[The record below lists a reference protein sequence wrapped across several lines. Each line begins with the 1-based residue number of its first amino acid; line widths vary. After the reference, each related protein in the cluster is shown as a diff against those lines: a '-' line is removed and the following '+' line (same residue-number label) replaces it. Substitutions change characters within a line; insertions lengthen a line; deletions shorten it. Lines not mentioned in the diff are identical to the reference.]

1 MGRPQY
7 NNNKKGS
14 ASSTSARS
22 SPYAAAATLLS
33 QIIEEK
39 KSFKKLVYAKDG
51 TLKCSKTTYA
61 QVCQVLSYSTILD
74 QILEQ
79 VPKLKKD
86 VRNAGLLHVLVY
98 ELLFGPNKKIKGG
111 GAVKRN
117 IVQHEQALQKAL
129 ETKTIAKQLEQF
141 ENHRQHLFPRYA
153 RVNTLL
159 TTSEDVCSSLLAEGK
174 KEDKEDKDSAGTS
187 ASLLEFYMDPHVPDL
202 LVLPPSILAY
212 VMAPTDSSKQQ
223 DPLTAIQRQQNIIKN
238 LIQSGKLILQD
249 KSSCFSALCLARGYD
264 DASRRDNEDTSK
276 RDYMDACAAPGNKTQ
291 HLATLIASKL
301 TEKKNPKAKSKVDT
315 PTVYAMDRSAERL
328 KSLSERMKEL
338 VPTSDTISVSTTEAD
353 FLQTQHDHFKSV
365 GGILLDPSCSGSG
378 IYTAPDRWSESI
390 GEDGDNERI
399 EPLANFQEMALRHA
413 MSFPSVSRI
422 VYSTCSLHER
432 ENEVVALGALTQM
445 NATALEEETGYQWH
459 IVAPKCM
466 RHWKRRGHVIEGL
479 CSEDAECMIRANNE
493 DETNGFFVCCFEKR
507 KVEVDEVSKKGKEK
521 SSSKQMTPPIPKGV
535 AVYKGQFAKKNQV
548 SKPSQASEPTI
559 KPVTPPKTTTKPA
572 KMAEKSPKKNAKVEA
587 QNSKKSKL
595 KKGETGESRIE
606 DEQKLQDKKKRP
618 RKPLSEQAAS
628 KKRDKKMAWR
638 KRQMEEKQE
647 RLQKKLKTAAAQEV

>member
-7 NNNKKGS
+7 SNTKKGS
-14 ASSTSARS
+14 ASSTSVRA

-51 TLKCSKTTYA
+51 TLRCSKTTYA

-79 VPKLKKD
+79 VPKLRKD

-111 GAVKRN
+111 GAVKRK

-129 ETKTIAKQLEQF
+129 ETKDIAKQLKQF

-153 RVNTLL
+153 RINTLL
-159 TTSEDVCSSLLAEGK
+159 TTSEDVCSSLLAEA
-174 KEDKEDKDSAGTS
+174 EKEDKDSAESS

-223 DPLTAIQRQQNIIKN
+223 EPLTALQRQQSIIKN

-249 KSSCFSALCLARGYD
+249 KSSCFSALCLTKGYD
-264 DASRRDNEDTSK
+264 DDSKSDNKEDTNK
-276 RDYMDACAAPGNKTQ
+276 GDYMDACAAPGNKTQ
-291 HLATLIASKL
+291 HLATLIASKP
-301 TEKKNPKAKSKVDT
+301 TNKKKAKGKTET

-338 VPTSDTISVSTTEAD
+338 VPANDTISVKTTEAD
-353 FLQTQHDHFKSV
+353 FLQTQHDNFKSV

-445 NATALEEETGYQWH
+445 NATALEEETGYQWN
-459 IVAPKCM
+459 IVAPKSLG
-466 RHWKRRGHVIEGL
+466 HWKRRGHVIEGL
-479 CSEDAECMIRANNE
+479 SSKDAKCMIRANNE

-507 KVEVDEVSKKGKEK
+507 KVENDSSKKRKDMP
-521 SSSKQMTPPIPKGV
+521 SSKQRTPPIPKGV

-548 SKPSQASEPTI
+548 TKPSKATTNPSKDSSPTTN
-559 KPVTPPKTTTKPA
+559 PVKT
-572 KMAEKSPKKNAKVEA
+572 AEKSPKKSAKSGA
-587 QNSKKSKL
+587 QNPKKSK
-595 KKGETGESRIE
+595 KEETGESKNE
-606 DEQKLQDKKKRP
+606 DGDKQQEKKKRP

-628 KKRDKKMAWR
+628 KKRDKKLAWK
-638 KRQMEEKQE
+638 KRQMEQKQE
-647 RLQKKLKTAAAQEV
+647 RLQKRLKTAAVAAPQEE